1 MNGIV
6 IAVHRERYEVKT
18 EEQKL
23 YARLKSGVYYN
34 QGTEK
39 FPTVGD
45 RVELQFNPNGDSMI
59 TKTLERKSYFSRQ
72 DPDVGMGEQVVAAN
86 FDYVFLVMSLN
97 QNFNLDRLERY
108 LAQAWQSG
116 GTPVVILT
124 KADLCEDLQEKM
136 MQVEKIAPG
145 VDIHAVSSVTGKGME
160 AVQAYLKVG
169 KSVVLLGSSGVGK
182 STLVNVLAGEEVMET
197 GEIRLADDK
206 GKHTTTHRQ
215 MIELPQGAIIIDTPG
230 MRELGIWEAQDGM
243 SQAFSEIEE
252 LISMCRF
259 SNCSHG
265 NEPGCAVR
273 AALEDG
279 SLDKKRW
286 IRYQKLE
293 KENRMRAARNQLA
306 QKRQQKKNECLHCK
320 NKYDSIESSNV

>member
-206 GKHTTTHRQ
+206 GKHTTTHR
-215 MIELPQGAIIIDTPG
+215 
-230 MRELGIWEAQDGM
+230 
-243 SQAFSEIEE
+243 
-252 LISMCRF
+252 
-259 SNCSHG
+259 
-265 NEPGCAVR
+265 
-273 AALEDG
+273 
-279 SLDKKRW
+279 
-286 IRYQKLE
+286 
-293 KENRMRAARNQLA
+293 
-306 QKRQQKKNECLHCK
+306 
-320 NKYDSIESSNV
+320 

>member
-230 MRELGIWEAQDGM
+230 MRELGIWEARDGM

-306 QKRQQKKNECLHCK
+306 QKRQQKKEQMFAL
-320 NKYDSIESSNV
+320 

>member
-45 RVELQFNPNGDSMI
+45 RVELQFYPNGDSMI

-160 AVQAYLKVG
+160 EVQAYLKVG

-252 LISMCRF
+252 LISRCRF

-265 NEPGCAVR
+265 NEPGCAVH

-306 QKRQQKKNECLHCK
+306 EKRQQKRT
-320 NKYDSIESSNV
+320 NVCTIRISMIV

>member
-72 DPDVGMGEQVVAAN
+72 DPDVGRGEQVVAAN

-230 MRELGIWEAQDGM
+230 MRELGIWEARDGM

-306 QKRQQKKNECLHCK
+306 QKRQQKKEQMFAL
-320 NKYDSIESSNV
+320 

>member
-45 RVELQFNPNGDSMI
+45 RVELQFYPNGDSMI

-160 AVQAYLKVG
+160 EVQAYLKVG

-252 LISMCRF
+252 LISRCRF

-265 NEPGCAVR
+265 NEPGCAVH

-306 QKRQQKKNECLHCK
+306 EKRQQKKNKCLHYK

>member
-45 RVELQFNPNGDSMI
+45 RVELQFYPNGDSMI

-160 AVQAYLKVG
+160 GVQAYLKVG

-306 QKRQQKKNECLHCK
+306 QKRQQKKEQMFAL
-320 NKYDSIESSNV
+320 

>member
-160 AVQAYLKVG
+160 EVQAYLKVG

-252 LISMCRF
+252 LISRCRF

-265 NEPGCAVR
+265 NEPGCAVH

-306 QKRQQKKNECLHCK
+306 EKRQQKKNKCLHYK

>member
-160 AVQAYLKVG
+160 EVQAYLKVG

-252 LISMCRF
+252 LISRCRF

-306 QKRQQKKNECLHCK
+306 QKRQQKKNKCLHYK

>member
-230 MRELGIWEAQDGM
+230 MRELGIWEARDGM

-306 QKRQQKKNECLHCK
+306 QKRQQKKNKCLHYK